1 MTYLLI
7 SLPFLIIAVIL
18 WLWRRKS
25 APRQLAVT
33 AIVLAVLLVLT
44 AIFDNLMIW
53 AELVGY
59 GDAQRLGLQIGLVPV
74 EDFFYPVFVALIVP
88 AFWPRRKPGRK
99 AKASEASGTSG
110 AGEEARA

>member
-7 SLPFLIIAVIL
+7 SLPFLLLAAVL
-18 WLWRRKS
+18 WVVRRNS

-33 AIVLAVLLVLT
+33 AVVAAVLLVLT

-59 GDAQRLGLQIGLVPV
+59 GDAQRLGLQVGLVPV
-74 EDFFYPVFVALIVP
+74 EDFFYPLFVALIVP
-88 AFWPRRKPGRK
+88 AFWPGKR
-99 AKASEASGTSG
+99 
-110 AGEEARA
+110 

>member
-7 SLPFLIIAVIL
+7 SLPFLVVAVIL
-18 WLWRRKS
+18 WIVRRNS
-25 APRQLAVT
+25 TPRQLAVT
-33 AIVLAVLLVLT
+33 AIVMAVLLVLT

-59 GDAQRLGLQIGLVPV
+59 GDAQRLGWQIGLVPI

-88 AFWPRRKPGRK
+88 AFWPGKKPARKK
-99 AKASEASGTSG
+99 AQP
-110 AGEEARA
+110 

>member
-7 SLPFLIIAVIL
+7 SLPFLVLALVL
-18 WLWRRKS
+18 WVARRKS

-33 AIVLAVLLVLT
+33 AIVGVVLLVLT

-53 AELVGY
+53 GELVGY

-74 EDFFYPVFVALIVP
+74 EDFFYPIFVALIVP
-88 AFWPRRKPGRK
+88 AFWPGRRKN
-99 AKASEASGTSG
+99 
-110 AGEEARA
+110 RA